1 MTDNRLIGAVVLLLV
16 GTGVLFWFG
25 KGAWLIAGYNMLP
38 RKRRARIDRRKLCRT
53 MACFLFYCAAVVMID
68 RLAAAEGVVMNI
80 YLHLGAIVLIVY
92 ANTGGRFEKR

>member
-1 MTDNRLIGAVVLLLV
+1 
-16 GTGVLFWFG
+16 
-25 KGAWLIAGYNMLP
+25 
-38 RKRRARIDRRKLCRT
+38 